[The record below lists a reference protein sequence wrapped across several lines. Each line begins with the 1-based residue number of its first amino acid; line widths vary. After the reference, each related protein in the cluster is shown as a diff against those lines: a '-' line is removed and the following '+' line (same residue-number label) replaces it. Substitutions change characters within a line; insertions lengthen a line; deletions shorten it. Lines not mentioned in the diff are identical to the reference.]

1 MSDVLYCRQEV
12 LMRCIPVATVM
23 LACVQVIRVDGVQAA
38 KASLLEIRLESR
50 WFHSKLL
57 SKPSLVFGF
66 PKAWL
71 YPRWGTWAQSAGAC
85 RGVRDHVPLGDM
97 TGTCICICTLFIL
110 RHLMRHDALHYGWII
125 DVRPLCRPEGGNGLL
140 LAQSEHLL
148 STRPRCRGRR
158 DSRVAVYH
166 TSVDR
171 P

>member
-1 MSDVLYCRQEV
+1 MV
-12 LMRCIPVATVM
+12 PF
-23 LACVQVIRVDGVQAA
+23 QAA
-38 KASLLEIRLESR
+38 VKTKPGIRISQGVVVSTL
-50 WFHSKLL
+50 
-57 SKPSLVFGF
+57 
-66 PKAWL
+66 
-71 YPRWGTWAQSAGAC
+71 GTWAQSAGAC